1 MTKLKFRTQFN
12 PSYKGAKGKVFK
24 GESMTRPED
33 IMSLKQLL
41 HNHTRNIQ
49 SNASHHEGIY
59 TEEQVV
65 PQIRDMNDI
74 VEHRNALN
82 ERKNDVESKV
92 KQERETKKKQ
102 KEAEEAARK
111 AADDSKTEKGIDP
124 STD

>member
-1 MTKLKFRTQFN
+1 MTKVKFRTQFN
-12 PSYKGAKGKVFK
+12 PAYKGAEGKVFK

-49 SNASHHEGIY
+49 TNASHHEGIY

-74 VEHRNALN
+74 VEHRNSLN
-82 ERKNDVESKV
+82 S
-92 KQERETKKKQ
+92 
-102 KEAEEAARK
+102 EAAFR
-111 AADDSKTEKGIDP
+111 ASLVILLICAILVRSCTILAT
-124 STD
+124 S